1 MSVILR
7 ILMRLPRAVRSRPT
21 VDLEIVSI
29 DMIISQ
35 AHDINVGNIE
45 EIKLKKRN
53 RRRLHW
59 DPDFDFKTP
68 RRCQRVDISQQR
80 II

>member
-7 ILMRLPRAVRSRPT
+7 VLMRLPRAVRSRPT
-21 VDLEIVSI
+21 ADLEIVRI

-35 AHDINVGNIE
+35 SHDINVGNIE

-53 RRRLHW
+53 RRWLRR
-59 DPDFDFKTP
+59 DQDVDFKTP
-68 RRCQRVDISQQR
+68 RRCQRVDISQQQ